1 MHDQNTLDVIHHVAI
16 AVTDIA
22 EAVEWYTTTFTCT
35 VRYQDDTWALL
46 EFANLNLALVTPTQH
61 PPHIGV
67 ATPKAETFGPLQTH
81 RDGVRY
87 LYLTD
92 PFGNTVEL
100 LEPGERSH

>member
-1 MHDQNTLDVIHHVAI
+1 MHDQNGLDQVHHVAI

-22 EAVEWYTTTFTCT
+22 KAVEWYTTTLACA

-46 EFANLNLALVTPTQH
+46 EFANLSLALVTPTQH

-67 ATPKAETFGPLQTH
+67 ETPRTETFGPLQTH
-81 RDGVRY
+81 RDGARY
-87 LYLTD
+87 IYITD

-100 LEPGERSH
+100 LEPPT